1 MRILFCHPE
10 FWLGGGE
17 AVVFDMILTLRE
29 SGHIVYLATGHCDQF
44 WVEKLQRNV
53 DEMICSAVSTAGDY
67 FHGMLYVAMK
77 AWFKWGRIFDLIML
91 DASPGAA
98 PLLKLLFQRKIFYY
112 CHFPYQFM
120 LPKSGIGAFLMFVE
134 MRIIE
139 AWCLSYCDIVSTNS
153 RYTTRVVHRHLAGMT
168 NRNCKLLYPAVPN
181 VTVKECPTDAWSSLS
196 LPKVYFLSLNR
207 YWPDKR
213 IDIALSAFASFQY
226 ALPAR
231 GVIDTISNL
240 SPSKEKKATLKAP
253 FFTYCHLERLRKL
266 VDKNL
271 WNSVSL
277 VVAGSVEKRMPI
289 SVQVVEQLH
298 RMAEDLDISNKVV
311 FLQNI
316 TGQEKV
322 QLLNHC
328 LALLYTSPMEHFGIT
343 PIEAGHFGKP
353 VVAVDSCGCKETIN
367 NGSTGLLVEFS
378 PQGFADAM
386 AKLLLASK
394 EELEKYA
401 ANCKQ
406 WIEST
411 FSLNV
416 FKKTFFNHLEL
427 ID

>member
-17 AVVFDMILTLRE
+17 AVVFDMILALRE
-29 SGHIVYLATGHCDQF
+29 RGHIVHLATGHCDPF
-44 WVEKLQRNV
+44 WVEKLERNV
-53 DEMICSAVSTAGDY
+53 DEMICSAVTMAGDY
-67 FHGMLYVAMK
+67 FHGMQYVALK

-91 DASPGAA
+91 DACPGAA
-98 PLLKLLFQRKIFYY
+98 PLLKLLFRRRIYYY

-120 LPKSGIGAFLMFVE
+120 LPTSRVDAFLMSIE

-139 AWCLSYCDIVSTNS
+139 AWCLSFCDFVSTNS
-153 RYTTRVVHRHLAGMT
+153 RYTSTISAFANSYNRFIFTAAQVAHRHLAGMT

-181 VTVKECPTDAWSSLS
+181 VTVDGRLMDAKSSLS

-213 IDIALSAFASFQY
+213 VDIALSAF
-226 ALPAR
+226 
-231 GVIDTISNL
+231 G
-240 SPSKEKKATLKAP
+240 
-253 FFTYCHLERLRKL
+253 HLRKL
-266 VDKNL
+266 VNESV
-271 WNSVSL
+271 WNSISL
-277 VVAGSVEKRMPI
+277 VVAGSVEKRL
-289 SVQVVEQLH
+289 STSLQVVEQLQ
-298 RMAEDLDISNKVV
+298 RMAEELDISSKVV

-316 TGQEKV
+316 TAQEKTH
-322 QLLNHC
+322 LLSHC

-343 PIEAGHFGKP
+343 PIEASHFGKP
-353 VVAVDSCGCKETIN
+353 VIAVDSCGCKETIN

-378 PQGFADAM
+378 PQGFANAM

-394 EELEKYA
+394 DELEEYA
-401 ANCKQ
+401 ANCEQ
-406 WIEST
+406 WIQST

-416 FKKTFFNHLEL
+416 FKNTFFNHLEL